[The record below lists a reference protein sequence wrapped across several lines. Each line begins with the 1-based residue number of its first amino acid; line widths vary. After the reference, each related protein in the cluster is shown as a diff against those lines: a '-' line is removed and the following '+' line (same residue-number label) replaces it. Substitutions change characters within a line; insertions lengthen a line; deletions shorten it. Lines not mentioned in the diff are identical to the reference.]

1 MDFFQKPKIL
11 TVVIIGLLVLNFATL
26 AFLWFRRSPGMHPQF
41 LRQQMSGQMNG
52 HMQGPRDFLM
62 GQLNFTEKQ
71 KGDAVKLREEHM
83 KTMTAIQDSI
93 HSLKDKLFDL
103 IAVTPTDSPKVSAL
117 VQAIG
122 DEQKQIE
129 LATFYHF
136 QKIRAL
142 CDDNQKQKFDK
153 LMKDVIKTMGMNPG
167 GKHMGPPMENMR
179 PPMDKQKPGDGPPP
193 KD

>member
-1 MDFFQKPKIL
+1 
-11 TVVIIGLLVLNFATL
+11 
-26 AFLWFRRSPGMHPQF
+26 
-41 LRQQMSGQMNG
+41 MNG
-52 HMQGPRDFLM
+52 PRGFLE

-71 KGDAVKLREEHM
+71 KDDALKLREEHM
-83 KTMTAIQDSI
+83 KTMSAIQDSI
-93 HSLKDKLFDL
+93 HALKDKLFDL

-117 VQAIG
+117 VQAIA

-142 CDDNQKQKFDK
+142 CDDSQKQKFDK
-153 LMKDVIKTMGMNPG
+153 IMKDVIKTMEMHPG
-167 GKHMGPPMENMR
+167 GMHMGPHMENMR
-179 PPMDKQKPGDGPPP
+179 PPMDRQKPGNGPPP

>member
-1 MDFFQKPKIL
+1 MDFFQKPKLL
-11 TVVIIGLLVLNFATL
+11 TIVIIGLFVLNFGTL
-26 AFLWFRRSPGMHPQF
+26 AFLWFHRAPGPHPESM
-41 LRQQMSGQMNG
+41 RQQMNGQMNG
-52 HMQGPRDFLM
+52 PRGFLE
-62 GQLNFTEKQ
+62 GQLNFSEKQ
-71 KGDAVKLREEHM
+71 KDDAMKLREEHM
-83 KTMTAIQDSI
+83 KTMKAIRDSI
-93 HSLKDKLFDL
+93 HTLKDKLFDL

-153 LMKDVIKTMGMNPG
+153 IMKDVIKTMEMNPG
-167 GKHMGPPMENMR
+167 GKHMG